1 MTLYINSCIRKESR
15 TARIAQALLNKLGQ
29 YDELKLSEMQLSP
42 LNAESLDKRTKL
54 LEEGKTEAPMFS
66 LAKQFAEADTIVIA
80 APFWDGGFPAILKT
94 YLENI
99 YVTGIVSK
107 YSEEGIPVGLC
118 KASKLY
124 YVTTAGGPY
133 FPSFSY
139 SYLEA
144 LAKGCFG
151 IKETELIFAENLDI
165 VGNDPDKIV
174 EKTIQNIHL

>member
-1 MTLYINSCIRKESR
+1 MILYINSCIRTESR
-15 TARIAQALLNKLGQ
+15 TEKIARALLKKLGK
-29 YDELKLSEMQLSP
+29 YEELKLSEMDLKP
-42 LNAESLDKRTKL
+42 LNNESLNKRTDL
-54 LEEGKTEAPMFS
+54 LEKGKLEDPMFELS
-66 LAKQFAEADTIVIA
+66 KQFAAADTIVIA

-107 YSEEGIPVGLC
+107 YSNEGKPIGLC

-151 IKETELIFAENLDI
+151 IKETELIFAQNLDI
-165 VGNDPDKIV
+165 AGNDPEQIV
-174 EKTIQNIHL
+174 QDTINSII